1 MHWSNINDKKWEVH
15 FIKLSASDRG
25 VTYYT
30 DLKYG
35 TVIMHFNNNMQQH
48 YQKGISL

>member
-1 MHWSNINDKKWEVH
+1 MIKNGRFISYI
-15 FIKLSASDRG
+15 IKLSASDRG

-35 TVIMHFNNNMQQH
+35 TVIMHFNNNMQQP